1 MRQAVEHNDATI
13 SELSFVWWMQEEK
26 AK

>member
-13 SELSFVWWMQEEK
+13 SELSFFWWMPAEK